1 MTKETKAQRVERLK
15 REKCGLDVLDDLA
28 RYAASGEAID
38 ADTIDRMKY
47 YGLYTQK
54 LHDENDATQYLMM
67 RLKLVAG
74 ELNRDQLQTVID
86 ISTDFGRGCADFT
99 TRQNVQFHWI
109 ECRNLPEIF
118 ARLQQVGLTT
128 RMGSGDCM
136 RNIVTCSL
144 SGVVAEELSDVTSVV
159 QEVNN
164 YFDGNREFIN
174 LPRKFKIAIS
184 GCACHCVRH
193 EIQDLSFVALQ
204 KSDGQSGDGQRGDE
218 VVFDVA
224 VGGGLSGGRQIAR
237 RLDLHCRKAEIVE
250 VAKVV
255 AGIFRDHGHRENRTR
270 ARTRHLLA
278 DWGVD
283 KFRQVLTERL
293 GYTLPSG
300 AEPELTSA
308 EQRHHVGIFPARKA
322 ACFCIGG
329 KTSGGRVGAEKLRTL
344 LQLMVKHEVET
355 LRITSTQDFVLLDV
369 PNAASEAL
377 VAALDALALPVNPSP
392 FRLRSLACVGSE
404 YCKFGVSETKQFASN
419 LLIRLEQSCVDFK
432 EPLSIGIS
440 GCPHGCAHPHL
451 ADIGLVGCMVKDATD
466 RRVAGYELHLGG
478 KIHGVESRFA
488 AKTCIKLAPDQVAA
502 YLETLIK
509 NYLDSVQQQGV
520 GDYLYQQSQG

>member
-54 LHDENDATQYLMM
+54 LHDENDATQYLMLRM
-67 RLKLVAG
+67 KLVAG
-74 ELNRDQLQTVID
+74 ELNRDQLQTVIN
-86 ISTDFGRGCADFT
+86 ISADFGRGSADFT
-99 TRQNVQFHWI
+99 TRQNIQFHWI

-118 ARLQQVGLTT
+118 TRLQQAGLTT

-136 RNIVTCSL
+136 RNIVTCPL
-144 SGVVAEELSDVTSVV
+144 SGVVADELSDVTSVV
-159 QEVNN
+159 QEVNR
-164 YFDGNREFIN
+164 YFDSNREFIN

-193 EIQDLSFVALQ
+193 EVQDLSFVALQ
-204 KSDGQSGDGQRGDE
+204 KGDGQRGDE

-237 RLDLHCRKAEIVE
+237 RLNLHCSKVEIVE
-250 VAKVV
+250 VSKAV
-255 AGIFRDHGHRENRTR
+255 AGLFRDHGNRENRTR

-283 KFRQVLTERL
+283 KFRQALTERL
-293 GYTLPSG
+293 GYTLPNG
-300 AEPELTSA
+300 AEPNLTPA

-322 ACFCIGG
+322 ACCCIGG
-329 KTSGGRVGAEKLRTL
+329 KTSGGRAGAEKLRAI
-344 LQLMVKHEVET
+344 LQLMDKHEVET
-355 LRITSTQDFVLLDV
+355 LRITPTQDFVLLDV
-369 PNAASEAL
+369 PNAESEAL
-377 VAALDALALPVNPSP
+377 VAALDALDLPVDPSP
-392 FRLRSLACVGSE
+392 FRLRSLACVGNE
-404 YCKFGVSETKQFASN
+404 YCKFGISETKQFAHN
-419 LLIRLEQSCVDFK
+419 LITHLEQSCADFND
-432 EPLSIGIS
+432 PLSIGIS
-440 GCPHGCAHPHL
+440 GCPHGCAHPDL
-451 ADIGLVGCMVKDATD
+451 ADIGLVGCIVKDADD

-478 KIHGVESRFA
+478 KIHGGESRFA
-488 AKTCIKLAPDQVAA
+488 IKTGIKLAPDQMAD

-509 NYLDSVQQQGV
+509 DCFASAEQLSVS
-520 GDYLYQQSQG
+520 DYLHQRAQG